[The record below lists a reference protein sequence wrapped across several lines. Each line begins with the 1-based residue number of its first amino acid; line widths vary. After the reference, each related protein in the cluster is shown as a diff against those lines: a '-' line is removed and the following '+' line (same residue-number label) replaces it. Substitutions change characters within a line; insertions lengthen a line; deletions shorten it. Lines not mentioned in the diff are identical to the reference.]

1 MLDSSIYTYR
11 LISKFDKCSTN
22 TSPQF
27 DICVYKNL
35 QLNNFHAIV
44 GKNRKDL
51 LRSQYTPAN
60 KTVQQNPTKKRN
72 FQ

>member
-1 MLDSSIYTYR
+1 MLDLSIYTYR

-22 TSPQF
+22 TPPQF

-35 QLNNFHAIV
+35 QMNNFYAIV
-44 GKNRKDL
+44 GKGRKDL
-51 LRSQYTPAN
+51 FRSQYTPAS